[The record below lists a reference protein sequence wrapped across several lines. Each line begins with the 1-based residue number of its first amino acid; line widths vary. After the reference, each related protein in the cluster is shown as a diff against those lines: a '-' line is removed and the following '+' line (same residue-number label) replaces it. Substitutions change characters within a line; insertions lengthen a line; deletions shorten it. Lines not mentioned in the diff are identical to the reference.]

1 MPSVIFCAFMMDDEN
16 VKNDF
21 GHFGD
26 MAHLNLHVGVRC
38 TVLLEQ

>member
-1 MPSVIFCAFMMDDEN
+1 MDDKN

-26 MAHLNLHVGVRC
+26 MAHLFELAWGFV
-38 TVLLEQ
+38 VLY

>member
-1 MPSVIFCAFMMDDEN
+1 MDDEN

-26 MAHLNLHVGVRC
+26 THLFELAWGFV
-38 TVLLEQ
+38 VLYY

>member
-1 MPSVIFCAFMMDDEN
+1 MDDKN

-26 MAHLNLHVGVRC
+26 IHIYLNLHVGVRC